1 MGKGLN
7 RRDYIISAGAVF
19 GTNFLSSCSK
29 AETSSPEPKASIPLI
44 AAAREQ
50 TKIQTRY
57 DPTYTRIAYPGGDVA
72 PNIGVCTDVVIRAY
86 RAIGIDLQK
95 LVHED
100 MKANFNLYP
109 KIWGLRAPDTNID
122 HRRVPNLMVFF
133 KRFGQT
139 LPISNNAADYNPGDL
154 LTTSI
159 GGRPHISIISDR
171 RGKMGLGD
179 LMVIQNYG
187 FGVNEDDMLFTWP
200 ITGHFRYKI

>member
-1 MGKGLN
+1 MGARLN
-7 RRDYIISAGAVF
+7 KRELIAASAAFGA
-19 GTNFLSSCSK
+19 NFLTSCSK
-29 AETSSPEPKASIPLI
+29 AQTIPAAPQVSIPLI

-57 DPTYTRIAYPGGDVA
+57 DPNYTRIAFPNGDVA

-100 MKANFNLYP
+100 MKANFRLYP
-109 KIWGLRAPDTNID
+109 KRWGLSAPDSNID

-133 KRFGQT
+133 KRLGDV
-139 LPISNNAADYNPGDL
+139 LPISRNGDDYRPGDL
-154 LTTSI
+154 LTTLI
-159 GGRPHISIISDR
+159 GNRPHISIVSDR

-187 FGVNEDDMLFTWP
+187 QSVNEDDMLFTWP
-200 ITGHFRYKI
+200 ITGHFSYKI

>member
-1 MGKGLN
+1 MN
-7 RRDYIISAGAVF
+7 RREIFCGASLVF
-19 GTNFLSSCSK
+19 GANLFASCSR
-29 AETSSPEPKASIPLI
+29 AEPLPQMEQTSIPLI

-50 TKIQTRY
+50 TKTHVRY
-57 DPTYTRIAYPGGDVA
+57 DPNYTRIAYPNGDVA
-72 PNIGVCTDVVIRAY
+72 PNLGVCTDVVIRAY

-100 MKANFNLYP
+100 MKANFGLYP

-139 LPISNNAADYNPGDL
+139 LSITNNGADYKAGDL
-154 LTTSI
+154 LTTNI

-171 RGKMGLGD
+171 RGKFGLGD

-187 FGVNEDDMLFTWP
+187 LGVNEDDMLFTWP